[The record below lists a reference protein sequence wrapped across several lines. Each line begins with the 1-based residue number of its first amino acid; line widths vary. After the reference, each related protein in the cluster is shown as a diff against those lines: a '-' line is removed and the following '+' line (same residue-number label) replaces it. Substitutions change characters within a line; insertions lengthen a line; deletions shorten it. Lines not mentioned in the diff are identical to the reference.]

1 MDICVHEPRYSQQFR
16 DLATSKTVLIPTR
29 VDKKTEGRFVLWEDI
44 QTAFK
49 NASYVTHDGE
59 VVLFMI
65 DDNFK
70 HLFPRRISYYPGAVL
85 DVVVSEPEQTVG
97 VVSKP
102 APVSAIESPGAV
114 VVYRNPLRG
123 IKEGLMAIA
132 AAESSSASA
141 VNFGQAHI
149 SGQDGTISIL
159 HPQLVDSI
167 QVMDKPLGSHSMALV
182 TQPSLQDFGQIVKR
196 PSQSVVG
203 RISNQLVKVS
213 TVAEDGLY
221 PAIDI
226 NITGVEPFQAVT
238 FHMLQ
243 KMLENQQLLLNRQAI
258 LQNTVQATARQTF
271 ELHEYPIPRLF
282 IVLPKPRR
290 KRDVV
295 LKPFKRQFRLFFLCE
310 CGSHTETGR
319 LSHTQRI
326 HLAKHEGYDLENV
339 DEFFEKYGSYV
350 LAIMK
355 MLRIGLAA
363 TGVVIPGLAHFRL
376 VEGIESAAKAIE
388 MVSQNCR
395 PLLDDSIRS
404 LRTQG
409 YELEQRA
416 LGPRKMDFSDLNVLE
431 GSDLRQLESFLRHH
445 DPGRVLGNLN
455 RMVTRDGHVRWVC
468 NDHCHGDRNSAAL
481 QRFKATLKTNGGV
494 FDENNCL
501 VFVGIECRTRAR
513 EFYDAIVK
521 TPRVRELWI
530 DLRWEITQ
538 DDLEALQTA
547 ATKTG
552 VSRLVLDGHFIRKS
566 GFDVIKNNK
575 KYNPIVQLMCN
586 GHLESMEI
594 CSFKD
599 FYQRIS
605 KFPVMMTSRLQDL
618 QIHSTFSPK
627 DKAQKSA
634 LKFILK
640 HSPHLTD
647 LKIATDDLH
656 GAFEFLTNQ
665 ALHFPNLEII
675 SWKNLGGTV
684 KMTLSQGEPLQVE
697 MTVSCLDDISQ
708 DAQRL
713 IQQGCLTKFGIH
725 HIAENTTDS
734 RMIDIL
740 RSNPRLAYVE
750 LRIHPSLSTT
760 AMELV
765 TAARRILVMEKA
777 SPSTGWG
784 ALNICIDWQDV
795 KNIKSGGMVKIS
807 LGLPGN
813 SASPVTELW
822 MLDKMTPEMI
832 GHLLDLI
839 HSYGWSIER
848 LETNGSFT
856 DGLAVALDNST
867 LAKGSKIRTLRLH
880 PSSLSIAGL
889 ECMDRV
895 IGRSHNMG
903 ELHVNFSN
911 LEDRAEREKAKHLL
925 IRHSKLMQSISILGK
940 SVNKWLT
947 EISTICSTRNEM
959 PELVSFDLSSSDNS
973 VMSEECVQWIA
984 RMVSAPETIH
994 QQYLIPYPNQASIQA
1009 EEESLAE
1016 CTVDYPWEPLFNVAL
1031 HHVHLRPEG
1040 WQTVIKA
1047 LDFSYLGVLKVD
1059 YTDFSLAELRFLID
1073 CIPDNVNPR
1082 DTLMIF
1088 AQDTDASNSSD
1099 TDTDK
1104 VRELVKSLRE
1114 KIPHARIFPLD
1125 SVMEGESP

>member
-1 MDICVHEPRYSQQFR
+1 
-16 DLATSKTVLIPTR
+16 
-29 VDKKTEGRFVLWEDI
+29 
-44 QTAFK
+44 
-49 NASYVTHDGE
+49 
-59 VVLFMI
+59 
-65 DDNFK
+65 
-70 HLFPRRISYYPGAVL
+70 VL
-85 DVVVSEPEQTVG
+85 DVVVSEPEQTVS

-114 VVYRNPLRG
+114 VVYRDPLRD
-123 IKEGLMAIA
+123 IKEKFMAIV

-141 VNFGQAHI
+141 INFAQAHI
-149 SGQDGTISIL
+149 SGQDGIVSIL
-159 HPQLVDSI
+159 HPQPISSI
-167 QVMDKPLGSHSMALV
+167 QVMDKTLGSHSVALV
-182 TQPSLQDFGQIVKR
+182 TQPFLQDFGQLVQR
-196 PSQSVVG
+196 SPPSVVG

-213 TVAEDGLY
+213 TIAEDGQY

-226 NITGVEPFQAVT
+226 NITGVGPFQAVT

-243 KMLENQQLLLNRQAI
+243 KMLENQQQLLNRQAI
-258 LQNTVQATARQTF
+258 LQNTVQATARHTF

-319 LSHTQRI
+319 HTHTHRI
-326 HLAKHEGYDLENV
+326 HLAKHEGYDLDNV

-350 LAIMK
+350 LAVMK
-355 MLRIGLAA
+355 MLRIGLTV
-363 TGVVIPGLAHFRL
+363 TGVVLPGLAHFRL

-388 MVSQNCR
+388 MASQNCR
-395 PLLDDSIRS
+395 PLLDDSITS
-404 LRTQG
+404 LRTQVKEG
-409 YELEQRA
+409 SELEQRT
-416 LGPRKMDFSDLNVLE
+416 LGSNQMDFSDLNVLE

-455 RMVTRDGHVRWVC
+455 RMMTRDGHVRWVC

-481 QRFKATLKTNGGV
+481 QRFKATLKANGGV

-513 EFYDAIVK
+513 EFYGAMVK

-566 GFDVIKNNK
+566 GFDLIKNNK

-627 DKAQKSA
+627 DMAQKSA

-640 HSPHLTD
+640 HSPHLMD
-647 LKIATDDLH
+647 LKIATNDLH
-656 GAFEFLTNQ
+656 GAFDFLTNQ
-665 ALHFPNLEII
+665 ALRFPNLEVI

-725 HIAENTTDS
+725 HIAKGSTDS

-740 RSNPRLAYVE
+740 RSNPRLAHVE

-765 TAARRILVMEKA
+765 TAARKRLVMERA

-784 ALNICIDWQDV
+784 ALNISIDWQDV
-795 KNIKSGGMVKIS
+795 EDIKSGGMVKIS
-807 LGLPGN
+807 LGLAEN
-813 SASPVTELW
+813 SASPMTELW
-822 MLDKMTPEMI
+822 MLAKMTPEMI

-848 LETNGSFT
+848 LETNSSFT
-856 DGLAVALDNST
+856 DELAVALDNST

-880 PSSLSIAGL
+880 LPSLSIAGL

-903 ELHVNFSN
+903 ELHANFSN
-911 LEDRAEREKAKHLL
+911 LEDRTEREKAKHLL
-925 IRHSKLMQSISILGK
+925 NRHSKLMQSISILGK

-947 EISTICSTRNEM
+947 EISTMCSTRNEM

-973 VMSEECVQWIA
+973 VISEECVQWIA

-1031 HHVHLRPEG
+1031 HHVQLRPEG

-1047 LDFSYLGVLKVD
+1047 LDFSYLGVIKVD

-1088 AQDTDASNSSD
+1088 AQDTDASRSSD
-1099 TDTDK
+1099 TDTDT
-1104 VRELVKSLRE
+1104 VRELIKLLRE

-1125 SVMEGESP
+1125 SVMEGESS